1 MKSRKSERI
10 VLQKMIRYCD
20 EIAQILEKHHFARE
34 DFEND
39 MEFQFAS
46 GMCIIQ
52 IGELVAKLDEDF
64 LKRHSG
70 IPWRQIKG
78 MRNIY
83 AHDYDVIDNNMVW
96 EAITEEIPELREK
109 LQIILNIVCEA
120 EKHDDRGENSIS
132 Q

>member
-1 MKSRKSERI
+1 MRGKKSEQI
-10 VLQKMIRYCD
+10 VLQKMIWYCD
-20 EIAQILEKHHFARE
+20 KISQILEKHHFSRE

-52 IGELVAKLDEDF
+52 IGELVTRLDDDF
-64 LKRHSG
+64 VKKYSD

-83 AHDYDVIDNNMVW
+83 AHDYDIIDRDTVW
-96 EAITEEIPELREK
+96 EAMIEEIPELRNK
-109 LQIILNIVCEA
+109 LQMILCHGNKEEIMQEESA
-120 EKHDDRGENSIS
+120 GNS
-132 Q
+132 

>member
-1 MKSRKSERI
+1 MRGKKAERI
-10 VLQKMIRYCD
+10 VLQKMIWYCN
-20 EIAQILEKHHFARE
+20 EIAQILEKHHFGRG

-52 IGELVAKLDEDF
+52 LGELVAKLDEDF
-64 LKRHSG
+64 MNQYSD

-83 AHDYDVIDNNMVW
+83 AHDYDMIDNDTVW
-96 EAITEEIPELREK
+96 EAITEEVPVLKEK
-109 LQIILNIVCEA
+109 LQIILN
-120 EKHDDRGENSIS
+120 SL
-132 Q
+132 